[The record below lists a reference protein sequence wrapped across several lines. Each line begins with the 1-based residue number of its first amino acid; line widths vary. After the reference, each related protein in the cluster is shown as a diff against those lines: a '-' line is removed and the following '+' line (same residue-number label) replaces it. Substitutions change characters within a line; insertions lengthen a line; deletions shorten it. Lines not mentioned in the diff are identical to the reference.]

1 MQRVKQ
7 GLIYISAIGYPKVE
21 LNISIWLVSRYLLEN
36 VYKKVFSGDVQCDGK
51 KIIYFTAIPGLL
63 TLCQSSKLCL
73 RSSITSYCF
82 SFHNYVIQ
90 PR

>member
-51 KIIYFTAIPGLL
+51 KIIYSL
-63 TLCQSSKLCL
+63 K
-73 RSSITSYCF
+73 
-82 SFHNYVIQ
+82 
-90 PR
+90 